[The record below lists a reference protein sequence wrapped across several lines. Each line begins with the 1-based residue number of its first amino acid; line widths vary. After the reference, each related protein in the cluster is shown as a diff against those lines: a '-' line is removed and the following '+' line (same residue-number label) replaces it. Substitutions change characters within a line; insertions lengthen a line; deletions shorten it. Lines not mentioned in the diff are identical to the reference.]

1 MMIMATRASLFAL
14 VALSTACV
22 TGRAVPEPVLRVALE
37 PTEARARAA
46 ALKDPASAAE
56 VAWLEGNDRAFA
68 RKRLDEGLAAR
79 PNEPALLLRRA
90 MLSASELDD
99 RATLADLLALVR
111 HAPESAETE
120 IALAILTDVL
130 GDQLHLRAEIRGA
143 LEASGLL
150 ATQLAPTVDA
160 SERAAR
166 VALASAMTSRV
177 LGVERDEAAMRAA
190 VTRGG
195 WLTSWRSLGPL
206 APRTLRSLT
215 TPTEAELGGIDGTP
229 RTKLRGLDP
238 IVRELDAWR
247 LQVDPAAGDLPG
259 LYVIESWFEIPAER
273 AGAPL
278 ELELHLRESGRVS
291 IDGTRVHEVVQ
302 GAPTARGWARV
313 PLVLTAGWHR
323 ISVAVL
329 ASGTTRP
336 SFSLLGSDGLP
347 AIAGHASKPPARGL
361 AKVPPVVGQ
370 RIVALDPARSAEA
383 LVAQLLASPEHS
395 LFGRLVGTRLATTY
409 WRDELDL
416 ARRLATEGA
425 ELAPRSAA
433 MIASEAR
440 VMLRAGLPQ
449 SLSQARF
456 GDAQALDPEGPAIL
470 ATLARSIAN
479 DTPDQ
484 ALAMLE
490 KLETV
495 APRASDVPELRFR
508 IYRDRGWTAEA
519 ATALR
524 AALERSPRESV
535 LRDAAAF
542 HRSLLR
548 VDEAKAFEARALELA
563 EPTPDVGR
571 AHAQLV
577 AGDVDGAIAS
587 YRAASESS
595 SGAKAPNLARISA
608 LELGRGRVDEALQA
622 AQAAA
627 AADPLETSALRA
639 LAIAQRAKGDSAGA
653 LATTERLRAI
663 GATDLRIEQFR
674 AELLGEDVGLP
685 AKGSWL
691 ERELA
696 IDPRA
701 LATSSE
707 AADVRFARH
716 KQVNLLD
723 RIVDRVGAD
732 GHAMSLRHAV
742 VRLQTKEATDRA
754 GEVNLPDDALPL
766 ALRTIKASGRVIDVD
781 RHAGKDDLSFSALAP
796 GDAIEKKWVSI
807 DAPVTPWGGYLRR
820 FYFQGSVPSRRT
832 ELAVTAPK
840 GSKMW
845 WKGYN
850 GAPKP
855 TVHEEGGEVVWI
867 FRATD
872 VPPVEPEPGSVSIE
886 EFLPFV
892 VVGVDLDEETTLAAN
907 TIAAE
912 NLGYVAWDVRRQT
925 EAVVR
930 GLDSDREKAFA
941 IYRFVSEEIGDGQA
955 REPSTMLAT
964 KRGDRTGLF
973 LSMLRAAGIDAS
985 IALARAGASPT
996 VTPPYPSPIRFSVP
1010 LVRVPLASE
1019 VLWARMDREHTWL
1032 GKAPPE
1038 LRGGEYI
1045 LPNLDQ
1051 TPPKPIAIADAEVDR
1066 WTLVSGVD
1074 LDVDAKGNASGTL
1087 SLELPGA
1094 YGAEL
1099 REFLKSARKE
1109 DVLRALQGWVAN
1121 VVPGSRLESYEAA
1134 RVERPLEPLGLVM
1147 KIAVPSFMVL
1157 ENGHL
1162 VSEQFFEAP
1171 IATSALGFPTLG
1183 AYLRVPS
1190 RATPL
1195 WVSELGERMTVTL
1208 RFAEGAR
1215 APVEAPRAFT
1225 KESRFGRFAQ
1235 TFSWDGARRA
1245 AKLDVEHAMSAGR
1258 IPVDVF
1264 PEFRGLAQD
1273 VLQATRN
1280 RLILPIGGA
1289 PSGRP
1294 ETAQARDRASPVEHA
1309 VAAP

>member
-1 MMIMATRASLFAL
+1 MFRSSSRATL
-14 VALSTACV
+14 VALLALTSACAT
-22 TGRAVPEPVLRVALE
+22 TGVVPEPALRPALD
-37 PTEARARAA
+37 PTAARARAA
-46 ALKDPASAAE
+46 ELKDPAAAAE
-56 VAWLEGNDRAFA
+56 VAWLEANDRTFA
-68 RKRLDEGLAAR
+68 RKRLDDGLAAR
-79 PNEPALLLRRA
+79 PNDPALLLRRA
-90 MLSASELDD
+90 MLSATELDEE
-99 RATLADLLALVR
+99 ATLADFLAIVR
-111 HAPESAETE
+111 HAPESGEAEV
-120 IALAILTDVL
+120 ALAILADVL
-130 GDQLHLRAEIRGA
+130 GDQLHRRADVRAA
-143 LEASGLL
+143 LDASGLTS
-150 ATQLAPTVDA
+150 TQLAEGVDA

-166 VALASAMTSRV
+166 VALASSMTSRI
-177 LGVERDEAAMRAA
+177 LGVDRDEAAMRAA
-190 VTRGG
+190 VVRGG
-195 WLTSWRSLGPL
+195 WLTAWRSLGPL

-215 TPTEAELGGIDGTP
+215 TPTEPELGGIDGTP
-229 RTKLRGLDP
+229 RTKLRNLEP
-238 IVRELDAWR
+238 IVRELEAWR
-247 LQVDPAAGDLPG
+247 IQVDPAAGDLPG
-259 LYVIESWFEIPAER
+259 LYVIESWFEVSPER

-278 ELELHLRESGRVS
+278 DLEIHLRESGRVS

-302 GAPTARGWARV
+302 GAPTSKSWARV
-313 PLVLTAGWHR
+313 PLLLTAGWHR
-323 ISVAVL
+323 ISVAVI

-336 SFSLLGSDGLP
+336 SFSLLGGDGLP
-347 AIAGHASKPPARGL
+347 AIARQSSKPPASGVV
-361 AKVPPVVGQ
+361 KVPPVVGR
-370 RIVALDPARSAEA
+370 RIIDLDRARSAEA
-383 LVAQLLASPEHS
+383 FVAKLLAQPEHS

-409 WRDELDL
+409 WRDDLDL

-433 MIASEAR
+433 MIAAEAR
-440 VMLRAGLPQ
+440 VMIRAGLPQ

-456 GDAQALDPEGPAIL
+456 RDAQALDPESPSVL

-484 ALAMLE
+484 ALAMIE
-490 KLETV
+490 KLEKA
-495 APRASDVPELRFR
+495 APRAADVHELRFR
-508 IYRDRGWTAEA
+508 IYRDRGWAAEA
-519 ATALR
+519 AAALEK
-524 AALERSPRESV
+524 ALERSPREGL

-563 EPTPDVGR
+563 EPTADVGR
-571 AHAQLV
+571 ANAQLV
-577 AGDVDGAIAS
+577 AGDLDGAIAS
-587 YRAASESS
+587 YRVASESS
-595 SGAKAPNLARISA
+595 SGARAPNLARISA
-608 LELGRGRVDEALQA
+608 LELARGRVDAALQA
-622 AQAAA
+622 ARDAV
-627 AADPLETSALRA
+627 AADPLEPSGLRA
-639 LAIAQRAKGDSAGA
+639 LAIAQRAKGDHAGA

-674 AELLGEDVGLP
+674 AELTGEGVGAP

-701 LATSSE
+701 LATSSD

-723 RIVDRVGAD
+723 RIVDRIGAD
-732 GHAMSLRHAV
+732 GHALSTRHAI

-766 ALRTIKASGRVIDVD
+766 ALRTIKANGRIIDVD

-796 GDAIEKKWVSI
+796 GDAIEKQWVSI

-832 ELAVTAPK
+832 ELVVTAPK
-840 GSKMW
+840 AAKMW
-845 WKGYN
+845 WRGYN
-850 GAPKP
+850 GAPEP
-855 TVHEEGGEVVWI
+855 VVHEEAGELVWI
-867 FRATD
+867 FRAKD
-872 VPPVEPEPGSVSIE
+872 VPPIEPEPGSVSQE

-892 VVGVDLDEETTLAAN
+892 VVGVDVDEDVGLAAN

-912 NLGYVAWDVRRQT
+912 SLGWIAWDVRRQT
-925 EAVVR
+925 ESIVR
-930 GLDSDREKAFA
+930 DLTTDREKAFA
-941 IYRFVSEEIGDGQA
+941 IYAFVSEQIGDGQA
-955 REPSTMLAT
+955 RDPSAMLAT

-973 LSMLRAAGIDAS
+973 LSMLRAAGLEAA
-985 IALARAGASPT
+985 IALARPGSSPN
-996 VTPPYPSPIRFSVP
+996 VTPPYPSPIRYSVP
-1010 LVRVPLASE
+1010 LVRIELAGE

-1045 LPNLDQ
+1045 LPSLDR
-1051 TPPKPIAIADAEVDR
+1051 TPPRPIAIDDAEVDR

-1074 LDVDAKGNASGTL
+1074 LDVAANGDATGTL
-1087 SLELPGA
+1087 SLDLPGS

-1099 REFLKSARKE
+1099 REFLKSARRE

-1134 RVERPLEPLGLVM
+1134 RVDRPLEPLGLVM
-1147 KIAVPSFMVL
+1147 KIAVPSFMVA
-1157 ENGHL
+1157 ESGHL

-1171 IATSALGFPTLG
+1171 IAMGALGFPTLG

-1195 WVSELGERMTVTL
+1195 WISELGERMTVTL

-1215 APVEAPRAFT
+1215 APIEAPRSFT
-1225 KESRFGRFAQ
+1225 TESRFGRFAQ
-1235 TFSWDGARRA
+1235 TFTWDGARRT
-1245 AKLDVEHAMSAGR
+1245 AKLEVEHALVAGR
-1258 IPVDVF
+1258 VAVKDF
-1264 PEFRGLAQD
+1264 PQFRELAQN

-1294 ETAQARDRASPVEHA
+1294 TTARIEARAIEPS
-1309 VAAP
+1309 VARP